1 MLIVTNGQL
10 YAIDSIQQLEKE
22 VSFRNHPKI
31 KEEKNM
37 YCSKCGK
44 ELPDQTQFCTHCGA
58 RQNVSQPLQ
67 ARQPRQSQQAAS
79 SGSKTGMGK
88 TILLI
93 VAIAVVIMVVRGL
106 FFSKGSSDTASNN
119 TSTNTIG
126 QSSNSPGLSSGT
138 NAGTAVD
145 LTSSCAYGALYEND
159 YLIYGAARLYL
170 PSYETLIA
178 GEGNEVDNLMYW
190 DETRLFNVNMQSEI
204 GGVSYANTTEEGMLA
219 SVRSVF
225 ADASV
230 VKFEK
235 TRVNGYQ
242 VIRYIIECTTVNGVE
257 QYLGEMILFPED
269 PAYETL
275 RFGMVVA
282 KDEGYS
288 CINQTFDTLE
298 ISSDF
303 ILTYEDT
310 GTMGAGRIPVK

>member
-1 MLIVTNGQL
+1 
-10 YAIDSIQQLEKE
+10 
-22 VSFRNHPKI
+22 
-31 KEEKNM
+31 M

-58 RQNVSQPLQ
+58 RQNVGQPQ
-67 ARQPRQSQQAAS
+67 QVRQPQQPQQTAS

-106 FFSKGSSDTASNN
+106 FFSKGSSNTVSNN
-119 TSTNTIG
+119 TSTNTIS
-126 QSSNSPGLSSGT
+126 QSSNSSNSSGLSSGT
-138 NAGTAVD
+138 NAGTAID

-170 PSYETLIA
+170 PSYESLIA
-178 GEGNEVDNLMYW
+178 GEGNEADNLVYW

-204 GGVSYANTTEEGMLA
+204 GGVSYANTTEEGMLT
-219 SVRSVF
+219 SVQSVF
-225 ADASV
+225 LDASV

-235 TRVNGYQ
+235 TRVNGFQ
-242 VIRYIIECTTVNGVE
+242 VVRYIIECTNANGIQ

-269 PAYETL
+269 PAYETV

-282 KDEGYS
+282 RDEGYS

-310 GTMGAGRIPVK
+310 GTMGAGRITVK

>member
-1 MLIVTNGQL
+1 
-10 YAIDSIQQLEKE
+10 
-22 VSFRNHPKI
+22 
-31 KEEKNM
+31 M
-37 YCSKCGK
+37 YCNKCGK
-44 ELPDQTQFCTHCGA
+44 EIPDQTQFCNFCGA
-58 RQNVSQPLQ
+58 KQNVGQP
-67 ARQPRQSQQAAS
+67 QQ
-79 SGSKTGMGK
+79 SKTSAPAQKKTGLGA

-93 VAIAVVIMVVRGL
+93 AAVAVVIIAVRGC
-106 FFSKGSSDTASNN
+106 FFDKSSSHTA
-119 TSTNTIG
+119 STNTSANTTG
-126 QSSNSPGLSSGT
+126 QSSSVIDSSRT
-138 NAGTAVD
+138 DAAAID

-170 PSYETLIA
+170 PSYETLLP

-190 DETRLFNVNMQSEI
+190 DQSRIFNANMQSEI
-204 GGVSYANTTEEGMLA
+204 GGVSYSGTTEEGILS
-219 SVRSVF
+219 SVQGLF

-235 TRVNGYQ
+235 TRVNGFQ
-242 VIRYIIECTTVNGVE
+242 VIRYIVACTNANGVE

-275 RFGMVVA
+275 RFGMVTT

-310 GTMGAGRIPVK
+310 QTMGIGRITVK